1 MNSTIEVLINWIKNT
16 HNHSVYN
23 YIYENCA
30 EDSNTILI
38 IFYSKMLD
46 DHLQYTFYKKDYTGA
61 LDWNYDYFLIDV
73 LSKIRMDK
81 INKILND

>member
-1 MNSTIEVLINWIKNT
+1 MNNNIEILINWINNT

-23 YIYENCA
+23 YSYENYA
-30 EDSNTILI
+30 EDRNTILI
-38 IFYSKMLD
+38 IFYSKILD
-46 DHLQYTFYKKDYTGA
+46 DHIQYTFYKKDYTGA